1 MLTTIIRNPLALAV
15 ASVAIAMVA
24 AEASAQDANVK
35 AACEG
40 LAGYAQEFAM
50 MRDTGMDMVTA
61 MNHLIE
67 REEVTEQ
74 RHIEWVYTLATI
86 AYENVEGTPED
97 IGYYTFLSCMD
108 LTKGAY

>member
-15 ASVAIAMVA
+15 VSVATVMAVT
-24 AEASAQDANVK
+24 EARAQDTSVK

-61 MNHLIE
+61 MNHLME
-67 REEVTEQ
+67 REGVTEQ
-74 RHIEWVYTLATI
+74 RHVEWVYTLAAI
-86 AYENVEGTPED
+86 AYENEEGTPED

-108 LTKGAY
+108 LTKETY